1 MYLQRK
7 SDTIFAELTPAG
19 KGSVSVF
26 RISGQLASYIHKHL
40 IHGKRSLPRI
50 ASVRWLHDPE
60 TGKRIDRGIVLWFP
74 GPKTFTGEDIVEL
87 HTHGGRSVRE
97 AMINALNF
105 INGVR
110 LAEPGEFSARAFI
123 NGKVDL
129 TEAEGIADLISAE
142 TEAQR
147 LQALRQMSGG
157 LKELY
162 ETWRVKLIKLS
173 AYLEAEMDFSDEAL
187 PSNINESVY
196 SNIRELVSDIEIHL
210 LDKNRGQK
218 IRHGIQIALLG
229 APNAGKSSLLNI
241 LAKKDVAIVSDISGT
256 TRDVVKI
263 NLDLEGIPVSV
274 SDTAG
279 IHSASGKIEKEGI
292 KRSYIESKSS
302 DIRIIILDGE
312 TWPEVPSE
320 IIDLINDDSIL
331 LLNKSDLVKISSS
344 NVIKQ
349 QPKVISCLKGIG
361 ISEFTKELTEMVKNR
376 YDIGENPLI
385 TRERHRKAASDC
397 LEALKRSLNVDQI
410 ELLAEDLRLAIY
422 ALARITGRVDVE
434 DILDVV
440 FRDFCIGK

>member
-1 MYLQRK
+1 
-7 SDTIFAELTPAG
+7 
-19 KGSVSVF
+19 VSVF

-60 TGKRIDRGIVLWFP
+60 TGKRIDRGIVLWLP

-320 IIDLINDDSIL
+320 IIDLIDEDSIL

>member
-1 MYLQRK
+1 M
-7 SDTIFAELTPAG
+7 
-19 KGSVSVF
+19 SVF

-60 TGKRIDRGIVLWFP
+60 TGKRIDRGIVLWLP

-196 SNIRELVSDIEIHL
+196 SNIREIVSDIEIHL

-397 LEALKRSLNVDQI
+397 LEALKRSLKVDQI

>member
-1 MYLQRK
+1 M
-7 SDTIFAELTPAG
+7 
-19 KGSVSVF
+19 SVF

-60 TGKRIDRGIVLWFP
+60 TGKRIDRGIVLWLP
-74 GPKTFTGEDIVEL
+74 GPNTFTGEDIVEL

>member
-1 MYLQRK
+1 
-7 SDTIFAELTPAG
+7 
-19 KGSVSVF
+19 VSVF
-26 RISGQLASYIHKHL
+26 RISGQLASYIYKHL

-60 TGKRIDRGIVLWFP
+60 TGKRIDRGIVLWLP
-74 GPKTFTGEDIVEL
+74 GPNTFTGEDIVEL

-196 SNIRELVSDIEIHL
+196 SNIREIVSDIEIHL

-218 IRHGIQIALLG
+218 IRDGIQVALLG

-241 LAKKDVAIVSDISGT
+241 LAKKDVVIVSDISGT

-397 LEALKRSLNVDQI
+397 LEALKRSLKVDQI

>member
-1 MYLQRK
+1 M
-7 SDTIFAELTPAG
+7 
-19 KGSVSVF
+19 SVF
-26 RISGQLASYIHKHL
+26 RISGQLASYIYKHL

-60 TGKRIDRGIVLWFP
+60 TGKRIDRGIVLWLP

-397 LEALKRSLNVDQI
+397 LEALKRSLKVDQI
-410 ELLAEDLRLAIY
+410 
-422 ALARITGRVDVE
+422 
-434 DILDVV
+434 
-440 FRDFCIGK
+440 

>member
-1 MYLQRK
+1 M
-7 SDTIFAELTPAG
+7 
-19 KGSVSVF
+19 SVF

-196 SNIRELVSDIEIHL
+196 SNIREIVSDIEIHL

>member
-1 MYLQRK
+1 M
-7 SDTIFAELTPAG
+7 
-19 KGSVSVF
+19 SVF

-50 ASVRWLHDPE
+50 ASVRCLHDPE
-60 TGKRIDRGIVLWFP
+60 TGKRIDRGIVLWLP

>member
-1 MYLQRK
+1 M
-7 SDTIFAELTPAG
+7 
-19 KGSVSVF
+19 SVF

-60 TGKRIDRGIVLWFP
+60 TGKRIDRGIVLWLP

-196 SNIRELVSDIEIHL
+196 SNIREIVSDIEIHL

>member
-1 MYLQRK
+1 M
-7 SDTIFAELTPAG
+7 
-19 KGSVSVF
+19 SVF

-60 TGKRIDRGIVLWFP
+60 TGKRIDRGIVLWLP

-162 ETWRVKLIKLS
+162 ETWRGKLIKLS

>member
-1 MYLQRK
+1 M
-7 SDTIFAELTPAG
+7 
-19 KGSVSVF
+19 SVF
-26 RISGQLASYIHKHL
+26 RISGQLASYIYKHL

>member
-1 MYLQRK
+1 M
-7 SDTIFAELTPAG
+7 
-19 KGSVSVF
+19 SVF

-60 TGKRIDRGIVLWFP
+60 TGKRIDRGIVLWLP

>member
-1 MYLQRK
+1 M
-7 SDTIFAELTPAG
+7 
-19 KGSVSVF
+19 SVF

-60 TGKRIDRGIVLWFP
+60 TGKRIDRGIVLWLP

-218 IRHGIQIALLG
+218 IRDGIQIALLG

>member
-1 MYLQRK
+1 M
-7 SDTIFAELTPAG
+7 
-19 KGSVSVF
+19 SVF

-60 TGKRIDRGIVLWFP
+60 TGKRIDRGIVLWLP

-187 PSNINESVY
+187 PSNRNESVY
-196 SNIRELVSDIEIHL
+196 
-210 LDKNRGQK
+210 
-218 IRHGIQIALLG
+218 
-229 APNAGKSSLLNI
+229 
-241 LAKKDVAIVSDISGT
+241 
-256 TRDVVKI
+256 
-263 NLDLEGIPVSV
+263 
-274 SDTAG
+274 
-279 IHSASGKIEKEGI
+279 
-292 KRSYIESKSS
+292 
-302 DIRIIILDGE
+302 
-312 TWPEVPSE
+312 
-320 IIDLINDDSIL
+320 
-331 LLNKSDLVKISSS
+331 
-344 NVIKQ
+344 
-349 QPKVISCLKGIG
+349 
-361 ISEFTKELTEMVKNR
+361 
-376 YDIGENPLI
+376 
-385 TRERHRKAASDC
+385 
-397 LEALKRSLNVDQI
+397 
-410 ELLAEDLRLAIY
+410 
-422 ALARITGRVDVE
+422 
-434 DILDVV
+434 
-440 FRDFCIGK
+440 

>member
-1 MYLQRK
+1 M
-7 SDTIFAELTPAG
+7 
-19 KGSVSVF
+19 SVF

-60 TGKRIDRGIVLWFP
+60 TGKRIDRGIVLWLP

-218 IRHGIQIALLG
+218 IRDGIQVALLG

>member
-1 MYLQRK
+1 
-7 SDTIFAELTPAG
+7 
-19 KGSVSVF
+19 VSVF

-60 TGKRIDRGIVLWFP
+60 TGKRIDRGIVLWLP

>member
-1 MYLQRK
+1 
-7 SDTIFAELTPAG
+7 
-19 KGSVSVF
+19 VSVF

>member
-26 RISGQLASYIHKHL
+26 RISGQLASYIYKHL

-60 TGKRIDRGIVLWFP
+60 TGKRIDRGIVLWLP

-397 LEALKRSLNVDQI
+397 LEALKRSLKVDQI
-410 ELLAEDLRLAIY
+410 
-422 ALARITGRVDVE
+422 
-434 DILDVV
+434 
-440 FRDFCIGK
+440 

>member
-1 MYLQRK
+1 M
-7 SDTIFAELTPAG
+7 
-19 KGSVSVF
+19 SVF

>member
-1 MYLQRK
+1 M
-7 SDTIFAELTPAG
+7 
-19 KGSVSVF
+19 SVF

-60 TGKRIDRGIVLWFP
+60 TGKRIDRGIVLWLP

-97 AMINALNF
+97 AMINALYF

>member
-1 MYLQRK
+1 M
-7 SDTIFAELTPAG
+7 
-19 KGSVSVF
+19 SVF
-26 RISGQLASYIHKHL
+26 RISGQLASYIYKHL

-60 TGKRIDRGIVLWFP
+60 TGKRIDRGIVLWLP
-74 GPKTFTGEDIVEL
+74 GPNTFTGEDIVEL

-196 SNIRELVSDIEIHL
+196 SNIREIVSDIEIHL

-218 IRHGIQIALLG
+218 IRDGIQVALLG

-241 LAKKDVAIVSDISGT
+241 LAKKDVVIVSDISGT

-397 LEALKRSLNVDQI
+397 LEALKRSLKVDQI